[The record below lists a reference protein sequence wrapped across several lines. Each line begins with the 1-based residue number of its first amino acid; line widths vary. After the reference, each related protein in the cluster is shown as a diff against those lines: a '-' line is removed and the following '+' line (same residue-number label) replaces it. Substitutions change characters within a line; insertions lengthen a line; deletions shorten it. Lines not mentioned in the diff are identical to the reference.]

1 MALFVELEAI
11 AMSEAR
17 YQGTHLHMHTDF
29 ADNDIIGFSTLSES
43 RGIAIGR
50 NVQATVVSHLNST
63 AVFQRA
69 VQTNGRALVAETAS
83 DTAPTLLQQLQP
95 APEQRP
101 RVAEQL
107 QTLQEEINR
116 QEALDIHMVRK
127 VLFELAQLLPDASR
141 QTLLHWLTKSD
152 TITPAIK
159 IMGRRILG

>member
-1 MALFVELEAI
+1 
-11 AMSEAR
+11 MSEAR
-17 YQGTHLHMHTDF
+17 YQGTQLHMHTDF

-50 NVQATVVSHLNST
+50 NVQATVVSHLNTT

-69 VQTNGRALVAETAS
+69 TQTNGHALTTETAS
-83 DTAPTLLQQLQP
+83 DTAPALLRQLQP

-107 QTLQEEINR
+107 QILQEEINR
-116 QEALDIHMVRK
+116 QEAFDIHTVRK

-141 QTLLHWLTKSD
+141 QALLHWLTEGG
-152 TITPAIK
+152 TISPAVK